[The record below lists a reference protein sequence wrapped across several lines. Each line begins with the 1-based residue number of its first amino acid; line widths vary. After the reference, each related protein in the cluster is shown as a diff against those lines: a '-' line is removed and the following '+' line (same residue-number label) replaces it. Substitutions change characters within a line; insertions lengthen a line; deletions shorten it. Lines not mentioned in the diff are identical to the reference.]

1 MANAPASYAVYR
13 GFESHLYYQN
23 LEIIMTTF
31 KKFQP
36 MTLNAGKLVQD
47 LITRGGTILVDK
59 KEFVLVKRMQSV
71 AKVDQ
76 YGRVEWRPE

>member
-1 MANAPASYAVYR
+1 M
-13 GFESHLYYQN
+13 
-23 LEIIMTTF
+23 EIKF

-36 MTLNAGKLVQD
+36 ITTSARISIQD
-47 LITRGGTILVDK
+47 LVSRGGTIIQ
-59 KEFVLVKRMQSV
+59 EKRDYVEIKRLQSI